1 MMQQHNIK
9 QNKKTQFRLSA
20 VTQFM
25 SYNII
30 CRNSFMMQQ
39 HNIKQNKKTQFRL
52 SAVTQFMSYMK
63 IKSINIRMQYHNK
76 QNQNVKS
83 KLNCKIQFMET
94 KN

>member
-1 MMQQHNIK
+1 
-9 QNKKTQFRLSA
+9 
-20 VTQFM
+20 
-25 SYNII
+25 
-30 CRNSFMMQQ
+30 MMQQ